1 MPSYAEF
8 VAAGTIL
15 VGLVFYALSGGAD
28 FGGGVW
34 DLLAG
39 GPRARNLLRR
49 ACRAYCG
56 LWLRHLGPRPACSR
70 SASPALMTACSSKA
84 TF

>member
-1 MPSYAEF
+1 MPSSAEF

-39 GPRARNLLRR
+39 GPRARE
-49 ACRAYCG
+49 
-56 LWLRHLGPRPACSR
+56 RHLQLPRVAGGRNRR
-70 SASPALMTACSSKA
+70 S
-84 TF
+84 